1 VEEGGAQ
8 VLGNEKP
15 SDLEILI
22 LMVAVIQLQLDL
34 TQWISSLPV

>member
-1 VEEGGAQ
+1 MF
-8 VLGNEKP
+8 GNDKP

-22 LMVAVIQLQLDL
+22 LVVAVIQLQLDL